1 MQQRSIAPSG
11 QSFEAKPERPPN
23 YLVRA
28 IILLLLLSP
37 LCLLIGACG
46 SKGALVLP
54 PKQGS
59 EQQPS
64 NSSNK

>member
-1 MQQRSIAPSG
+1 M
-11 QSFEAKPERPPN
+11 
-23 YLVRA
+23 RA
-28 IILLLLLSP
+28 IVSAVI

-64 NSSNK
+64 NSSRK